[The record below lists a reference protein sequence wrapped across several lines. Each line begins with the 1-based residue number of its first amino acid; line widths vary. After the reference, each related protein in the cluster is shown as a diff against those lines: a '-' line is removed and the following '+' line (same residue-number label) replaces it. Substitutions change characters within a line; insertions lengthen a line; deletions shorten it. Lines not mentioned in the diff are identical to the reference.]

1 MKKRKRKGLLLA
13 PDDLT
18 VGKYVAIHSIKG
30 LRSVNGSNESLPFF
44 GDAAVITAINLPFVV
59 ARLVASNNI
68 VTLDVRHINLM
79 PVTDDFVRAQ
89 TGQPTGGQ
97 DNSVP
102 NVGQQS
108 V

>member
-18 VGKYVAIHSIKG
+18 VGKYVAIHSVKG
-30 LRSVNGSNESLPFF
+30 EVAGPLALF

-59 ARLVASNNI
+59 ARFVASNNI

-89 TGQPTGGQ
+89 TEQPTGGQ

>member
-1 MKKRKRKGLLLA
+1 MRKRKRRGLLLVA

-18 VGKYVAIHSIKG
+18 VGKYVAIQSVKG
-30 LRSVNGSNESLPFF
+30 VIVKEVAGPLALF

>member
-13 PDDLT
+13 PDDLA
-18 VGKYVAIHSIKG
+18 VGRFVAVHSLKG
-30 LRSVNGSNESLPFF
+30 VIVTEVAGPLALF

-59 ARLVASNNI
+59 ARFVASNNI

-97 DNSVP
+97 DHSVP

>member
-1 MKKRKRKGLLLA
+1 MRKRKRRGLLLA
-13 PDDLT
+13 PDDLK
-18 VGKYVAIHSIKG
+18 VGKYVAIHSVKG
-30 LRSVNGSNESLPFF
+30 VIVKEVAGPLALF

-59 ARLVASNNI
+59 ARFVASNNI

-89 TGQPTGGQ
+89 TEQPTGGQ